1 MVDALADVV
10 AGKVDVEVCI
20 LEVVVVR
27 LVVVTDVVVDGS
39 DEVEAVVD
47 CAVDCVGIADVRT
60 DPDGAR
66 LVEFIPEVSLQST
79 GKFCGQ
85 DTSFG

>member
-1 MVDALADVV
+1 ML
-10 AGKVDVEVCI
+10 G
-20 LEVVVVR
+20 
-27 LVVVTDVVVDGS
+27 LVVVTDVVVNGS
-39 DEVEAVVD
+39 DEVEAVED

-66 LVEFIPEVSLQST
+66 LVEFIAEVSLQST
-79 GKFCGQ
+79 GKFCEQ